1 MFGFNL
7 RVAKMVWTAFLIAFL
22 LFLTYKVSS
31 TLIVVVFAVFFSYL
45 VYPLIGLLERH
56 GPKRLPRTAN
66 IGIVFLVVI
75 LLVAILGSIFGARI
89 EEEAIKLS
97 DQLPTLLK
105 GNNFAERIP
114 LPEFMEPLRARLLSF
129 MQAQLSSGTGQ
140 AMPLAKE
147 LGLTVMHAASNL
159 IYLVLVPVLSFLLI

>member
-7 RVAKMVWTAFLIAFL
+7 RVAKMVWTAFIVAFL
-22 LFLTYKVSS
+22 LFIIYKVSS

-45 VYPLIGLLERH
+45 VYPLIGLLEKY

-75 LLVAILGSIFGARI
+75 LLVAVLGSIFGARI
-89 EEEAIKLS
+89 EDEAIKLS

-129 MQAQLSSGTGQ
+129 MQTQLSGG
-140 AMPLAKE
+140 MGRRCRWPRNW
-147 LGLTVMHAASNL
+147 G
-159 IYLVLVPVLSFLLI
+159 

>member
-7 RVAKMVWTAFLIAFL
+7 RVAKMVWTAFLIVLL
-22 LFLTYKVSS
+22 LFITYKVSS
-31 TLIVVVFAVFFSYL
+31 TLIVVVFSIFFSYL
-45 VYPLIGLLERH
+45 VYPLIELLERH
-56 GPKRLPRTAN
+56 GPKRLPRTAA

-114 LPEFMEPLRARLLSF
+114 LPEFMEPLRARILSF
-129 MQAQLSSGTGQ
+129 MQEQLSTGTGQ

-147 LGLTVMHAASNL
+147 ISLGVMHAASNL
-159 IYLVLVPVLSFLLI
+159 IYLVLVPVLSFC